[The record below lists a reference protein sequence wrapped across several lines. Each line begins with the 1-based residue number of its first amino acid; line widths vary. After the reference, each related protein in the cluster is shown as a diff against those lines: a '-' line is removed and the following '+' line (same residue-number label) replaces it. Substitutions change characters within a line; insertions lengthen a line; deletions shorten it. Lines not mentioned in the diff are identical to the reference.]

1 MNEPT
6 AAARAAD
13 TIHRSFD
20 EYHNLFREITR
31 RARDRFERGDWDG
44 IRRDTVRRLDLH
56 EKTIGDTL
64 EALERQLAEKLSD
77 RELWVAMKG
86 VYWREVLGRDD
97 FELAQTFFNSLTR
110 RVFPHDGVDPALD
123 FTGADFPLPFRGWEM
138 ASARMYAVQRA
149 EPEILARIVEDA
161 AFRAPFE
168 DLRRDCALAAE
179 RIERRV
185 RETFGAREFEA
196 LDVLRPVLVRNK
208 AAYLVGRVRRGE
220 RLMPVVLAIV
230 NRDGRLLLDAVLTT
244 EEEAS
249 ILFSFAR
256 WYFHADI
263 GSPREMIGFLRSI
276 LPRKRVAELYIS
288 LGYNKHGKSE
298 FYRDL
303 VRYIGSSR
311 ERFVVAPGVPG
322 LVMEVFT
329 LPSYEFVFK
338 VIKDFFPPEKR
349 TTRAEVRERYREVL
363 RHDRVGRL
371 VDFQEFEHV
380 KVPRSRFEE
389 GLLRQLL
396 ESSSKTVSIAGDDVV
411 IRHMYVGRRV
421 TPLDIFLRENGDGEA
436 ARSAVVD
443 WGTAL
448 KELAAANIFAGD
460 MLLKNFGVTRHGRV
474 VFYDYDELCP
484 VADCNFRRVPPAR
497 HIDDEMAAEPWF
509 SVADNDIFPEELRT
523 FIGLGGGLLASFDE
537 HHRDLFSVDFW
548 QGIQQRTRGGEFL
561 DFYPYGGASRLH
573 GAPELASTELG

>member
-1 MNEPT
+1 MNEPQ
-6 AAARAAD
+6 AASRAAD

-31 RARDRFERGDWDG
+31 RARQRFERCDWYG

-64 EALERQLAEKLSD
+64 DALGQQLGSRLSD
-77 RELWVAMKG
+77 RQLWMAMKA
-86 VYWREVLGRDD
+86 VYWREGLGRDD
-97 FELAQTFFNSLTR
+97 SELAQTFFNSLTR
-110 RVFPHDGVDPALD
+110 RVFPHDGVDPAID
-123 FTGADFPLPFRGWEM
+123 YAGADFPLPYRGWEM
-138 ASARMYAVQRA
+138 ASARMYAVHRA
-149 EPEILARIVEDA
+149 EPEIFVRVIEDA

-168 DLRRDCALAAE
+168 DLRRDSELAAA

-185 RETFGAREFEA
+185 EETFGSPEFEA

-220 RLMPVVLAIV
+220 RHMPVVLAIL
-230 NRDGRLLLDAVLTT
+230 NRDGRLLLDAVLTS
-244 EEEAS
+244 EEEVS

-256 WYFHADI
+256 WYFHADV
-263 GSPREMIGFLRSI
+263 GSPREVIGFLHSL
-276 LPRKRVAELYIS
+276 LPRKRIAELYIS
-288 LGYNKHGKSE
+288 LGYNKHGKTE
-298 FYRDL
+298 LYRD
-303 VRYIGSSR
+303 VMRCIATSE
-311 ERFVVAPGVPG
+311 ERFIVAPGVPG

-329 LPSYEFVFK
+329 LPAFEFVFK

-349 TTRAEVRERYREVL
+349 TTRGEVETRYREVL

-371 VDFQEFEHV
+371 VDYQEFEHV
-380 KVPRSRFEE
+380 KMPRSMFEE
-389 GLLRQLL
+389 DLLRQLL
-396 ESSSKTVSIAGDDVV
+396 ASSSRTVSEEGDDVI

-421 TPLDIFLRENGDGEA
+421 TPLDIFLRESGESEA
-436 ARSAVVD
+436 ARCAVVD

-484 VADCNFRRVPPAR
+484 VADCNFRRIPPAR
-497 HIDDEMAAEPWF
+497 NVYDEMAAEPWF
-509 SVADNDIFPEELRT
+509 SVGDNDIFPEELRS
-523 FIGLGGGLLASFDE
+523 FVGLGGRLRGSFDE
-537 HHRDLFSVDFW
+537 QHQDLFTVDFW
-548 QGIQQRTRGGEFL
+548 KAIQERNSAGDVL
-561 DFYPYGGASRLH
+561 DFFPYSRASRLH
-573 GAPELASTELG
+573 QEADGPPPDE